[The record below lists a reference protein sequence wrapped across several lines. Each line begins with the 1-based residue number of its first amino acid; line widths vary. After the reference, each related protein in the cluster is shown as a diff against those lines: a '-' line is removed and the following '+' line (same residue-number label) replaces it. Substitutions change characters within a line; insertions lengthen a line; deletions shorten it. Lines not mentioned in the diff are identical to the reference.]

1 MEKVQKQIIFLA
13 AVFFFLAASSA
24 QAASLYFSPSSG
36 SYVVGSA
43 FSVALKANS
52 GGEAINAAEGTL
64 IFNPAELAVVSI
76 SKNSSIFNL
85 WTTEPTF
92 SNSDGN
98 VVFGG
103 GTPKN
108 FTGTAG
114 TIITV
119 TFKAKTSA
127 LAQMNF
133 SSGSI
138 LAADGKGTNV
148 LASLGSAQFSLG
160 GAVPIIPES
169 TTPSAVSGAPSAPQ
183 ISSPTHLDPSEWYA
197 KKDAK
202 FTWPVPADIT
212 GARLL
217 VGKIPRAIPTVAYAP
232 AISEKEIK
240 DINDGVWYF
249 HVQLRNAKGWGE
261 ISHFRFQIDTKPP
274 EPFAIKFIDGKE
286 TINPRPTVI
295 FDTDDS
301 LSGIEYYKVK
311 IGEGDFLSVAPEIV
325 KNNPYTFPLQNPG
338 KRSILVQAFDKAGNY
353 TVATEEFIILPLES
367 PIITEWP
374 KELQS
379 GEPLIVKGAAK
390 YPNVQIIG
398 WLQRQND
405 DAQSQTVKSDE
416 KGNFVFVAE
425 EKPRDGVYKFWAEA
439 VDERGAKS
447 LPTEKLAIAVKR
459 PTFLQIGSWAISF
472 LAVIVPLVAL
482 IILLLFVVWYGWHKL
497 SIFKK
502 RLRKEVREA
511 ESVLRKK
518 FALLKEN
525 MREQTSI
532 LEKTR
537 AKRRLTEE
545 EDKILKQFKEN
556 LDDAEKFIKKEI
568 DDIDKEIK

>member
-1 MEKVQKQIIFLA
+1 MDKVKKQIIFLA
-13 AVFFFLAASSA
+13 AIFLFFSASSA
-24 QAASLYFSPSSG
+24 QAASLYFSPLSG
-36 SYVVGSA
+36 SYAVGSA

-76 SKNSSIFNL
+76 SKNGSIFNL

-98 VVFGG
+98 IVFGG

-119 TFKAKTSA
+119 VFKAKTSA

-138 LAADGKGTNV
+138 LAADGKGTNI
-148 LASLGSAQFSLG
+148 LASFGNAQFGLD
-160 GAVPIIPES
+160 GASPTVPIS
-169 TTPSAVSGAPSAPQ
+169 TTPTIAYGAPSAPQ
-183 ISSPTHLDPSEWYA
+183 IYSPTHPDPNEWYA
-197 KKDAK
+197 QKDAK
-202 FTWPVPADIT
+202 FAWLAPSGVT

-217 VGKIPRAIPTVAYAP
+217 VGKIPRAIPTIMYSP
-232 AISEKEIK
+232 AINEKEIK
-240 DINDGVWYF
+240 NIDDGIWYF

-274 EPFAIKFIDGKE
+274 EPFSIKFIDGKE
-286 TINPRPTVI
+286 MENPRPTIV
-295 FDTDDS
+295 FDTTDS
-301 LSGIEYYKVK
+301 LSGIDYYKIK
-311 IGEGDFLSVAPEIV
+311 IGEGDFSSVSPEIV
-325 KNNPYTFPLQNPG
+325 KSNPYTLPTQNPG

-353 TVATEEFIILPLES
+353 TIATEEFIILPLES

-379 GEPLIVKGAAK
+379 GEPLIVKGSAK
-390 YPNVQIIG
+390 YPNIQIIG

-459 PTFLQIGSWAISF
+459 SAFLQIGSWAISL
-472 LAVIVPLVAL
+472 LAVMVPLVAL
-482 IILLLFVVWYGWHKL
+482 IILILFMIWYGWHKS
-497 SIFKK
+497 SILKK

-525 MREQTSI
+525 MREQISI
-532 LEKTR
+532 LEKTC

-568 DDIDKEIK
+568 GDIEKEIK